1 MTRPMEHFFETIK
14 KQREPVVES
23 IGGEPYLLV
32 GLGNPGREYRESRHN
47 FGFMVIDRIAETL
60 RTEFKKSQMKAL
72 ISIQAY
78 EGKKVILSKPQTY
91 MNCSGQ
97 AVVPLLNYYKI
108 PKEHL
113 LVIHDDM
120 DLPFGTL
127 RMRPGGGSG
136 GQKGLESIIQLLG
149 TQEFARLRCGIGHP
163 PGQMD
168 VTDYVLNRFSKE
180 ESKLLPSVLENATQA
195 ALSFVSVGIQEAM
208 TRFNGIVEG

>member
-1 MTRPMEHFFETIK
+1 
-14 KQREPVVES
+14 
-23 IGGEPYLLV
+23 
-32 GLGNPGREYRESRHN
+32 
-47 FGFMVIDRIAETL
+47 
-60 RTEFKKSQMKAL
+60 
-72 ISIQAY
+72 
-78 EGKKVILSKPQTY
+78 
-91 MNCSGQ
+91 
-97 AVVPLLNYYKI
+97 LNYYKI
-108 PKEHL
+108 PREHL

-149 TQEFARLRCGIGHP
+149 TQDFARLRCGIGHP

-180 ESKLLPSVLENATQA
+180 ESKLLPSVLENATKA

-208 TRFNGIVEG
+208 TRFNGVVEG